1 MKRTNTFAH
10 YRMNLR
16 LGMFSFLTHRI
27 TGVILLLA
35 GLIILLSLSV
45 IMLGRTTFE
54 EMLVLLHFP
63 IFRILS
69 HVVVIALYWHILNGI
84 KILIIDLFRAGLI
97 HKLLTIIMIIT
108 FVIGI
113 MIYFVNVYPGLI
125 PS

>member
-1 MKRTNTFAH
+1 MRKTNTFAH

-27 TGVILLLA
+27 TGLILILA
-35 GLIILLSLSV
+35 GLIILIGLSV
-45 IMLGRTTFE
+45 IMLGRTSFE
-54 EMLVLLHFP
+54 EMLLLLRFP
-63 IFRILS
+63 IFSVLGHI
-69 HVVVIALYWHILNGI
+69 VVIALFWHILNGI
-84 KILIIDLFRAGLI
+84 KILIIDLFKAGPI

-113 MIYFVNVYPGLI
+113 VIYFVNVYPGLI